1 MKNIMLFLMTLLMS
15 SHVMAQESIVTGT
28 ITDANDGSPLIG
40 ANVLVKDAGVG
51 SIADTEGRYSV
62 NVPKGKNVLVFSC
75 IGYKEQTITLKPGQ
89 RTLNVR
95 MAEDTE
101 LLDEVVVVGYGTMKK
116 SDLTGSVTSIKSD
129 ELMKTNPISINQS
142 LQGRIA
148 GVQVNQNDG
157 APGAGVR

>member
-62 NVPKGKNVLVFSC
+62 NVPKGKNALVFSC

-116 SDLTGSVTSIKSD
+116 SDREFLEQQTTSVERVIFNVFKD
-129 ELMKTNPISINQS
+129 LDAAIYRRLLGP
-142 LQGRIA
+142 
-148 GVQVNQNDG
+148 D
-157 APGAGVR
+157 